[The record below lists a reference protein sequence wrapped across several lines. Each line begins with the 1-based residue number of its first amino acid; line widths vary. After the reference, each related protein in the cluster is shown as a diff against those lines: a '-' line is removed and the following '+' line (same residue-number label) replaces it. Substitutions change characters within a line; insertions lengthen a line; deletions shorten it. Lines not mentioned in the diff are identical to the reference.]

1 MMLSEIAEAFVA
13 LVVSIYVDLKYK
25 LLLLWVFSFY
35 TDDIMKQIWDYIG

>member
-35 TDDIMKQIWDYIG
+35 TDDIMKQI

>member
-35 TDDIMKQIWDYIG
+35 TDDIMKQIWDYFG